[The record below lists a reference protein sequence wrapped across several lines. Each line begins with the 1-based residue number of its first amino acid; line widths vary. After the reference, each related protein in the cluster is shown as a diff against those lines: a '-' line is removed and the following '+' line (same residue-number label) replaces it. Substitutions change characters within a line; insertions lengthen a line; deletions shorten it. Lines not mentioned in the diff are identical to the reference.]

1 MMQPLKKIA
10 LLTLVAAIVLPLGAC
25 NTLDGIGRDARAA
38 GEAISNAAR
47 DNKRY

>member
-1 MMQPLKKIA
+1 MAQILKK
-10 LLTLVAAIVLPLGAC
+10 LSLVVLVAAVILPLGAC